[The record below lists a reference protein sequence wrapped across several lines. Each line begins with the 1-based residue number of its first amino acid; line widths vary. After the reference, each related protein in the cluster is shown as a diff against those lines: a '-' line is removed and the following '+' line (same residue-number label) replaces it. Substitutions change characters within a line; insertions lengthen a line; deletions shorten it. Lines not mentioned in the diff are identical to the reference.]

1 MMMMMMRIIM
11 RMKSWTPSL
20 VATPCAAG
28 DVVHSANRGAVGEPW
43 CFSRLS
49 AVAPFAFQL
58 SRPIFFL
65 AMYLWSWGPQVC
77 VTVWGSLEDGKGLI
91 QLLLVACLLTQQGP
105 DVLKFY
111 TVLCQLLFVRGSK
124 LSWAAGCQLLLGGN
138 PSTRWLSQVFV
149 KMFPSFSPP
158 NMVHH
163 GPSICHKFILANE
176 GPLGGGFTGVRPWV
190 RSKVLLVAL
199 AIRSPLDLLVGAPW

>member
-1 MMMMMMRIIM
+1 MLYTAQI
-11 RMKSWTPSL
+11 
-20 VATPCAAG
+20 
-28 DVVHSANRGAVGEPW
+28 VVQLGSPGA
-43 CFSRLS
+43 S
-49 AVAPFAFQL
+49 AVQAVASFAFQL

-124 LSWAAGCQLLLGGN
+124 NQAGQPAA
-138 PSTRWLSQVFV
+138 
-149 KMFPSFSPP
+149 SFY
-158 NMVHH
+158 
-163 GPSICHKFILANE
+163 
-176 GPLGGGFTGVRPWV
+176 
-190 RSKVLLVAL
+190 
-199 AIRSPLDLLVGAPW
+199 